1 MGCTSCRGGCI
12 SAISMAEI
20 PKAHTSALPSYPWPN
35 DDDDLENCLLLLS
48 VPLLLFSSPPPPLL
62 PSLEI
67 TSGAIQCGVPTNV
80 FARSFAP
87 SCNCVATPKSASF
100 TSPRLVNKMFPHL
113 MSLCILPFSCKY
125 CNPLNAPKQTYA
137 TTSSLNPLF
146 TTLDTKN
153 AFKMSRT
160 LPPPQN
166 SMTIQ
171 TCEQFEV
178 TNDLKY
184 FVTFSCLDACKT
196 SISFSMSRLMP
207 SFCCFINASSSFSS
221 SSIGVN
227 FLLLLLSKNGS
238 IFIATSSSSSS
249 SFSSFSVRI
258 MDALYTAPNEP
269 IPMSSESVYFSSS
282 LFSFFFSLRG
292 LVRSSVSSS
301 PKTSSSWSSWLSD
314 MTTIDVYAWRK
325 NGENTGVV
333 TNSFPH

>member
-1 MGCTSCRGGCI
+1 
-12 SAISMAEI
+12 
-20 PKAHTSALPSYPWPN
+20 
-35 DDDDLENCLLLLS
+35 
-48 VPLLLFSSPPPPLL
+48 
-62 PSLEI
+62 
-67 TSGAIQCGVPTNV
+67 
-80 FARSFAP
+80 
-87 SCNCVATPKSASF
+87 
-100 TSPRLVNKMFPHL
+100 
-113 MSLCILPFSCKY
+113 
-125 CNPLNAPKQTYA
+125 
-137 TTSSLNPLF
+137 
-146 TTLDTKN
+146 
-153 AFKMSRT
+153 MSRT

-269 IPMSSESVYFSSS
+269 IPMSSESAYFSSS
-282 LFSFFFSLRG
+282 LFSFFFSHRE
-292 LVRSSVSSS
+292 LVRTSVSSS

-314 MTTIDVYAWRK
+314 MTTIDAYARRK